1 MAKSKSTTTTT
12 PTEASSSKTKDKDDT
27 AGRRSS
33 RINAGTT
40 SNPTS
45 PSKRKADDVA
55 GGSRSS
61 KRRAVADNNVS
72 PSGSHTATSFRPVSS
87 KGKGKEVVLPQLELF
102 KQRHA
107 SLFSAGVAAKE
118 VAVKEEPDADNI
130 CVRTPL
136 VIDSDDR
143 QRLLDFVLIDEFGSE
158 ARRLAVDQLFEAAHQ
173 SAASETDLG
182 VTYIEAT
189 VDRLKRKGINEYRL
203 VEVVVMLRDGLVKQI
218 NARLDSLG
226 GPLPSPL
233 SLPPSPPEIRQ
244 VTAVKIHNANSN
256 DANDL
261 LEASSS
267 QKVPVVVSHNGKQR
281 PARSESVHT
290 PSESSDSSSDEDDTV
305 VPGSQRSSRY
315 RDDDDEDYAERS
327 SRVARNQEHVKLE
340 DGPTRASINNFR
352 VYGTRHNNGRPFDLY
367 ARSAISACTPAPGDD
382 ATAMRIRGEALNVW
396 RYASAKDKKDWKGLV
411 EARNLD
417 PDVHKKCLRLLRSQS
432 LFARLKSNCQ
442 RLVNTTDPEPSRSA
456 PAHLKHATT
465 SSAPSGDAIR
475 NQTLSDRSYSPP
487 EFILSEHALS
497 EHTTVAYPIFKETA
511 SAQCS
516 SNRSSPPLKSV
527 LPKHTSAV
535 PPTLNNDATARSTSG
550 QPPSSHT
557 EPALSE
563 HILAAHPIKDDSSSQ
578 DTSDQSSS
586 SSSAPSSPEPTH
598 PEPTL
603 AEHQRSED
611 NVGAQGTS
619 DQSSS
624 SSSSSPPPDASF
636 AQPASAAHSGSE
648 DDASTQGSPVR
659 SCSPSEH
666 TVSEDESVAHSTS
679 ADNGSNQST
688 PWRSSSSPEHII
700 SEHKPSKSTAST
712 KGNSPSPSYLH
723 FRADYSGPSNIGL
736 FFPFLRR
743 ATSDT
748 PNHEACYVSFVPRP
762 GKKPSCLF
770 VVSTPEGRTKKQLT
784 DHDIRAGCSAFGL
797 PAAKRVSKNMYTMSF
812 PSQTAADISQMSAV
826 IKLPSSTGGTVLLD
840 AYDHRP

>member
-1 MAKSKSTTTTT
+1 MQQH
-12 PTEASSSKTKDKDDT
+12 
-27 AGRRSS
+27 R
-33 RINAGTT
+33 
-40 SNPTS
+40 
-45 PSKRKADDVA
+45 
-55 GGSRSS
+55 
-61 KRRAVADNNVS
+61 
-72 PSGSHTATSFRPVSS
+72 
-87 KGKGKEVVLPQLELF
+87 
-102 KQRHA
+102 
-107 SLFSAGVAAKE
+107 
-118 VAVKEEPDADNI
+118 
-130 CVRTPL
+130 
-136 VIDSDDR
+136 
-143 QRLLDFVLIDEFGSE
+143 
-158 ARRLAVDQLFEAAHQ
+158 
-173 SAASETDLG
+173 
-182 VTYIEAT
+182 
-189 VDRLKRKGINEYRL
+189 
-203 VEVVVMLRDGLVKQI
+203 
-218 NARLDSLG
+218 
-226 GPLPSPL
+226 
-233 SLPPSPPEIRQ
+233 
-244 VTAVKIHNANSN
+244 
-256 DANDL
+256 
-261 LEASSS
+261 
-267 QKVPVVVSHNGKQR
+267 
-281 PARSESVHT
+281 
-290 PSESSDSSSDEDDTV
+290 
-305 VPGSQRSSRY
+305 
-315 RDDDDEDYAERS
+315 
-327 SRVARNQEHVKLE
+327 
-340 DGPTRASINNFR
+340 
-352 VYGTRHNNGRPFDLY
+352 
-367 ARSAISACTPAPGDD
+367 
-382 ATAMRIRGEALNVW
+382 
-396 RYASAKDKKDWKGLV
+396 
-411 EARNLD
+411 
-417 PDVHKKCLRLLRSQS
+417 LRLP
-432 LFARLKSNCQ
+432 
-442 RLVNTTDPEPSRSA
+442 V
-456 PAHLKHATT
+456 
-465 SSAPSGDAIR
+465 
-475 NQTLSDRSYSPP
+475 SYSPP

-586 SSSAPSSPEPTH
+586 SSSAPSSPSSPEPTH
-598 PEPTL
+598 PEPTS

-624 SSSSSPPPDASF
+624 SSSSSPPPNASF

-648 DDASTQGSPVR
+648 DDASTQGTSVR

-688 PWRSSSSPEHII
+688 PWRSSSFPEHII

-743 ATSDT
+743 ATLDT
-748 PNHEACYVSFVPRP
+748 PNHKACYVSFIPRP

-784 DHDIRAGCSAFGL
+784 DHDIRAGCSASGL

-812 PSQTAADISQMSAV
+812 PSQTVADISQMSAV

-840 AYDHRP
+840 AYDHRPYPSRIFSCDAEAFEVNHTSVAARVRNALHGPKAGPRASYELLRQQSSDPHNRATRYILRFDYGFRPPCTPWLQCLYIPLKSGIGARKVMVWGVFTPEDTSAPCSLCDRQCQRGFTSTCPFTKVIGSQRDD